1 MKRNTTLAAIAL
13 LGITAGVG
21 SVYAAQFDDQS
32 GENDALVITNS
43 MANAKVNLG
52 QAVTTAEQQVGG
64 KASHAEFEHHHDR
77 PAFDVEVV
85 KGNRV
90 MDVKVDAINGQVI
103 SARADQADHEDEHDS
118 ERED

>member
-13 LGITAGVG
+13 LAITAGAG

-32 GENDALVITNS
+32 GENDALVITNV
-43 MANAKVNLG
+43 KVNLG

-64 KASHAEFEHHHDR
+64 KASHAEFEHHHGR

-90 MDVKVDAINGQVI
+90 MDVKVDAVNGRVI